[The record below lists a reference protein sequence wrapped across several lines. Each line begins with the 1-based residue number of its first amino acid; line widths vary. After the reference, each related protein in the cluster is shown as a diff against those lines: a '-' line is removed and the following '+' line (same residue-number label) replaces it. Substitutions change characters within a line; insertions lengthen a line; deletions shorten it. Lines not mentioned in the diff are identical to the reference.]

1 MLSKNKLICYL
12 SNNKTKSLHFCMHP
26 SVTDLN
32 IRKWIYSKF
41 ADDGN
46 NQDLKGTVLSNEALY
61 PFFGT

>member
-1 MLSKNKLICYL
+1 MLIKNKLICYL

-46 NQDLKGTVLSNEALY
+46 NQD
-61 PFFGT
+61 